1 MWHSCNSG
9 SVKTHSK
16 PVAPRTPRLETPI
29 EDMWDWVHPA
39 NWFASEAD
47 LLRFCG
53 LWGFFVLLG
62 AFEALFPAIMQ
73 PPERGRRWPANLG
86 LGLVTMAIAPLP
98 PLFATVAA
106 EWAQKAG
113 VGLFNSLNTNWPAAA
128 LATVAICSLA
138 TYGFHVLMHKVPLLW
153 NVHRVHH
160 LDTHLDVSTTL
171 RSHPLELAA
180 KTLVVVPVSVVFG
193 LTPAMIILYETIQ
206 SFIDVFSHTNVE
218 LPHRV
223 DRALRWLIV
232 TPNMHSIHHSS
243 HQPETDSNYSQ
254 VLSVWDRLFGTY
266 TADTETARPHREI
279 GLKEIRD
286 GRISDFWW
294 QIKSPFLR

>member
-1 MWHSCNSG
+1 MD
-9 SVKTHSK
+9 
-16 PVAPRTPRLETPI
+16 I
-29 EDMWDWVHPA
+29 MWDWLQPT

-53 LWGFFVLLG
+53 LWCFFALLG
-62 AFEALFPAIMQ
+62 AFEALFPAMMQ
-73 PPERGRRWPANLG
+73 RPERSERWPANLG
-86 LGLVTMAIAPLP
+86 LGLMGMAIAPLP
-98 PLFATVAA
+98 PLSATMAA

-113 VGLFNSLNTNWPAAA
+113 IGLFNLLDVGWPAAA
-128 LATVAICSLA
+128 LATVAVCSLA
-138 TYGFHVLMHKVPLLW
+138 TYGLHVLMHKMPLLW

-180 KTLVVVPVSVVFG
+180 KTLVLVPVSVVFG

-218 LPHRV
+218 LPHRL
-223 DRALRWLIV
+223 DRVLRWLIV

-266 TADTETARPHREI
+266 TADTHTDRPYREI

-286 GRISDFWW
+286 ERISDFWW